1 MILTWWII
9 GIIGFFLFL
18 MLYKSQNVMAIFSLL
33 KRNIFIVL
41 IVAFILFVSFSVYRV
56 SVSHDVSFKSFDGIV
71 GAGKVYL
78 TWLKSIFVNLGKV
91 TGYAVQQDWVL
102 NNSTINV
109 TK

>member
-9 GIIGFFLFL
+9 GIAALILFL
-18 MLYKSQNVMAIFSLL
+18 MLYKSQDVMAIFSLL
-33 KRNIFIVL
+33 KKNIFVIILVL
-41 IVAFILFVSFSVYRV
+41 LILFVSFSIYKV
-56 SVSHDVSFKSFDGIV
+56 SVSHNVDFKSFNGIV

-78 TWLKSIFVNLGKV
+78 SWLKSVFVNLGKV

-102 NNSTINV
+102 NSTNV